1 MKNLNS
7 RLALVFAMAFTT
19 GLTAQAQSSSDWPKN
34 EIEVRATV
42 SVPSGEANF
51 SGTNDAGS
59 TLSFSRDFDFKNE
72 AGFDLR
78 YTYRTEDGKHKLLAE
93 YSQTDW
99 QRSTTLTRTFT
110 FRGQTYVANANL
122 NGNLKLRDFRGMYA
136 YRWGNEKVRFGP
148 MLDMGVIKT
157 SLDITGTTNNG
168 TRTADGSITKFA
180 ATVGYD
186 LEYNA
191 TPKVNIFHDL
201 GAIAFHHD
209 RLFHTQGGVK
219 VYLSRQF
226 GFVGGYKFER
236 YRWVND
242 DNFIRISA
250 HGPFFGGVFRF

>member
-1 MKNLNS
+1 MKNLNL
-7 RLALVFAMAFTT
+7 RLALLFAMAVTT
-19 GLTAQAQSSSDWPKN
+19 TLSVQAQSSSDWPKN

-59 TLSFSRDFDFKNE
+59 TLSFSRDFDFKNQF
-72 AGFDLR
+72 GFDAR

-99 QRSTTLTRTFT
+99 ERTTTLTRTFT
-110 FRGQTYVANANL
+110 FRGQVYVANASID
-122 NGNLKLRDFRGMYA
+122 GDLKLRDFRGMYA

-157 SLDITGTTNNG
+157 SLDITGTTNSG
-168 TRTADGSITKFA
+168 TRTAEGSITKFA
-180 ATVGYD
+180 ATLGYD

-191 TPKVNIFHDL
+191 TPKVNIFNNL

-209 RLFHTQGGVK
+209 RLFHTEGGVK
-219 VYLSRQF
+219 VYLSRQV
-226 GFVGGYKFER
+226 GVVGGYKYVR

-242 DNFIRISA
+242 DNFLRISS